1 MDYIYKLT
9 SIEFDRH
16 YVYDNVYIYKWGRM

>member
-16 YVYDNVYIYKWGRM
+16 YVYDNVYIYK